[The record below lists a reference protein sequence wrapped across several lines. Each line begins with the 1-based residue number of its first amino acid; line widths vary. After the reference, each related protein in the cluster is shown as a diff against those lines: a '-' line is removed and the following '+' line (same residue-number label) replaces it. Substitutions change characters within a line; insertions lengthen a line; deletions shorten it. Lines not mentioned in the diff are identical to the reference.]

1 MRSRARHALSY
12 VKVERRH
19 PRAARPWGWS
29 LLADGGDNVL
39 RRSEAS
45 YGCAEEAWKAGRAA
59 FEEFEAAAASAA
71 ARARAEALRAEA
83 EEEALAH

>member
-1 MRSRARHALSY
+1 MRSRARPALSY

-19 PRAARPWGWS
+19 PRAPRPWGWS

-39 RRSEAS
+39 RRSEAA

-59 FEEFEAAAASAA
+59 FEEFEAAAAA
-71 ARARAEALRAEA
+71 ARARAEALAR
-83 EEEALAH
+83 EEALAD

>member
-19 PRAARPWGWS
+19 PRAPRPWGWS
-29 LLADGGDNVL
+29 LLADGSDNVL
-39 RRSEAS
+39 RRSEAA

-59 FEEFEAAAASAA
+59 FDDFEAA
-71 ARARAEALRAEA
+71 ARARAEPLRAEA
-83 EEEALAH
+83 EEEALAD